1 MFCFQYQAD
10 CKEEEIEKNRIKATR
25 WCGKTFDDMSD
36 RCHKACPEGTD
47 EECDAGE
54 KCFADSLC
62 ASDGTTADIEAK
74 MAASVGKMWCGKSYK
89 HLVENCSQECP
100 NGSDDECGD
109 GMTCFNMSEEE
120 KSCSSAGVGIKAK
133 TDPANLWCGK
143 SWLDMLE
150 NCPKPCPEGT
160 DEECGDDM
168 ICYDMSNEAKVC
180 EYMGYGVKERDDP
193 NKRFCGKTFA
203 HMHESCPK
211 KCPSGGDDDCPGDMK
226 CFGGSDC
233 VYEGIGVAAAAPLDP
248 SSMYCGAKFEDAAKC
263 GTPCP
268 SGDSSE
274 CSSGESCYADVV
286 CSKGQTT
293 VAKPM
298 PRPVESK
305 PAEEPEPEVSE
316 PVKEA
321 EPEPAPSKESASE
334 RPLKTAE
341 EAEESA
347 PAEDSAPAE
356 ESAAEE
362 EPKESDS
369 SMMYCGTEFSDASK
383 CSTACPSGGTDN
395 ECPSGESCYAD
406 VVCGKVFTAVEE
418 AEPEEEESAPEGPP
432 SKAEVF
438 MDIIGGDPQ
447 PFSSRPGGEINLV
460 ENLGVIM
467 YGLPELTSV
476 HVYAFERHTAT
487 YLEGYYNTDSPTN
500 SVVRDSVSN
509 LDTTLYVTKVEG
521 PSRSNLRSRRA
532 LLSAGYRMIYI
543 QRISYDA
550 DLTISLEQ
558 VLEHPLDTPKGRND
572 YIKYLKTQEP
582 NLFSPLSAVSPIILT
597 DDMFV
602 EPFVEATPEAD
613 TISLSNNFSFGN
625 NISSGDKFKGFK
637 CHNSGRDCPSG
648 ECNAGDICMFFTQES
663 GTTSSQQLPSQTGSA
678 SVVNSSQQQPS
689 QTGSASA
696 ATSSQQQ
703 PSQTEPASVTTLSQQ
718 QQQQPSLTESAPPL
732 TETAPTY
739 ESKQD
744 ASIILDSVLDTQAID
759 NGSVNSDSYTQHATS
774 DVYGEMVIHG
784 TNLVVAEH
792 LKDWET
798 FTSVYMQNFYN
809 RENSSR
815 DYVQSSVTSVQAQ
828 IEMLSVEFGTAEVRT
843 TTIKFKVPISWKTT
857 DDSISFI
864 TIVSQPFMTR
874 EYRQLYIGHMKS
886 YLPGTFSVVTDVSSL
901 LVKSLSDV
909 TPSSYDAANSFFC
922 GAEWPLDCNSAT
934 RCNHA
939 DDCPAS
945 QGCFAS
951 SGCFAPEPDY
961 EVEATINNES
971 SGSSQVAQSSVES
984 TPAYKPAES
993 AAADQSAE
1001 STTAQQ
1007 PAVPSVAQQPA
1018 ESTTAQ
1024 QPAESTTVDQSTV
1037 TTGSIPCSLCQ
1048 SNQVISSYS
1057 EVTFNR
1063 KVIHCAGA
1071 FDSVSQFE
1079 EGSASC
1085 MSAKDALAKDCCID
1099 LSNNNQPSGGNLA
1112 PVVIASEPQPA
1123 VIETV
1128 VSSESSNVSESSAS
1142 VSSNASES
1150 SANESSN
1157 AIESS
1162 TSNESS
1168 TASEGSNSSESP
1180 NTSESSNESSNVGSG
1195 STTETAFA
1203 INDQWDM
1210 NQSYKPAAES
1220 TSEEESEGT
1229 GQDYT
1234 QASWFAEWETSY
1246 KMKSSSCRKSVGVST
1261 VLYVIVLGMNLAWN

>member
-10 CKEEEIEKNRIKATR
+10 CKEAEIESNRIKATR

-62 ASDGTTADIEAK
+62 ASEGTTADIEAK

-89 HLVENCSQECP
+89 HLVENCSKECP
-100 NGSDDECGD
+100 NGSDDECED
-109 GMTCFNMSEEE
+109 GMSCFNMSEEE
-120 KSCSSAGVGIKAK
+120 QSCSAAGVGIKEK

-160 DEECGDDM
+160 DEECGDGM

-211 KCPSGGDDDCPGDMK
+211 KCPSGADDDCPGDMK

-248 SSMYCGAKFEDAAKC
+248 SSMYCGTKFEDAGKC

-268 SGDSSE
+268 KGDGSE
-274 CSSGESCYADVV
+274 CPSGESCYADVV
-286 CSKGQTT
+286 CGKAQS
-293 VAKPM
+293 VAAKPM
-298 PRPVESK
+298 PRPVESE
-305 PAEEPEPEVSE
+305 PAEETEPDVSE
-316 PVKEA
+316 PVQDA
-321 EPEPAPSKESASE
+321 DPEPAPSKEPVTE

-341 EAEESA
+341 EAEDSA
-347 PAEDSAPAE
+347 PAEDSATD
-356 ESAAEE
+356 E
-362 EPKESDS
+362 EPKESDP

-406 VVCGKVFTAVEE
+406 VVCGKEFSVVEK
-418 AEPEEEESAPEGPP
+418 AEPEEEESAPEVPP

-438 MDIIGGDPQ
+438 MDIIGGEAQ
-447 PFSSRPGGEINLV
+447 SSSRPGGEINLV

-500 SVVRDSVSN
+500 NVVRDSVSN

-532 LLSAGYRMIYI
+532 LLSAGYRIIYL

-582 NLFSPLSAVSPIILT
+582 NLFSSLSAVSPIILT

-602 EPFVEATPEAD
+602 EPFIEATPEAD
-613 TISLSNNFSFGN
+613 TISLGNNFSFGN
-625 NISSGDKFKGFK
+625 NFSIGDKFKGFK

-648 ECNAGDICMFFTQES
+648 ECNAGDVCMFFTQES
-663 GTTSSQQLPSQTGSA
+663 GTTSSQQLPNQTGSS
-678 SVVNSSQQQPS
+678 SVVNSSQQQSSQPSQQQSS

-696 ATSSQQQ
+696 ANSSQQQ
-703 PSQTEPASVTTLSQQ
+703 SSQTESASDATYS

-732 TETAPTY
+732 TETAPTH

-744 ASIILDSVLDTQAID
+744 ASIILDSVLDTQAIG
-759 NGSVNSDSYTQHATS
+759 NGSVNSDSYTQHAMAG
-774 DVYGEMVIHG
+774 VYGEMVIHG

-792 LKDWET
+792 LKDWEA
-798 FTSVYMQNFYN
+798 FTSVYLQNFYN

-864 TIVSQPFMTR
+864 TIVSQPFITR

-909 TPSSYDAANSFFC
+909 TTSAYDATNTFFC
-922 GAEWPLDCNSAT
+922 GAEWPVDCDSAT
-934 RCNHA
+934 HCNHT

-951 SGCFAPEPDY
+951 SGCLAREPDS
-961 EVEATINNES
+961 EVEATLNNES
-971 SGSSQVAQSSVES
+971 SGSLQVSQSSVES
-984 TPAYKPAES
+984 TPAYE
-993 AAADQSAE
+993 
-1001 STTAQQ
+1001 
-1007 PAVPSVAQQPA
+1007 PA

-1024 QPAESTTVDQSTV
+1024 QPAESTTAQQPAVPTVAQQPAESTTVDQPAV
-1037 TTGSIPCSLCQ
+1037 TTGGIQCSLCQ

-1071 FDSVSQFE
+1071 SDSVSQFE

-1085 MSAKDALAKDCCID
+1085 ISAKDALAKDCCID

-1128 VSSESSNVSESSAS
+1128 VSSESSNASESSAS

-1150 SANESSN
+1150 SAS
-1157 AIESS
+1157 ESS

-1180 NTSESSNESSNVGSG
+1180 NTSESLTESSNVGSG

-1203 INDQWDM
+1203 INDQWGM
-1210 NQSYKPAAES
+1210 NQSYKPAGES

-1229 GQDYT
+1229 GEDYT
-1234 QASWFAEWETSY
+1234 QSSWFAEWETSY
-1246 KMKSSSCRKSVGVST
+1246 KMKSSSYTKSVGVST
-1261 VLYVIVLGMNLAWN
+1261 VLYVIVLGTNLAWNY